1 MEEKLVTYK
10 NLEIGQEIKGH
21 ADGGCS
27 SGYAGYIKEINPAFV
42 TVAMW
47 REDGKL
53 KKINSSCMFKVEMT
67 VEEFNSKYKEKARE
81 VLKGIR
87 NKLHGDEIGYH
98 EMWNAWLY
106 GTPYEMASHCVQNN
120 MMVIGYSPDICPKTA
135 MFSGDI
141 LDAGVCAEYEDGE
154 RFWCHFRS
162 KDIEDMLEQYQELIC

>member
-21 ADGGCS
+21 VDGGCS

-106 GTPYEMASHCVQNN
+106 GTPYEMASHCAQNN